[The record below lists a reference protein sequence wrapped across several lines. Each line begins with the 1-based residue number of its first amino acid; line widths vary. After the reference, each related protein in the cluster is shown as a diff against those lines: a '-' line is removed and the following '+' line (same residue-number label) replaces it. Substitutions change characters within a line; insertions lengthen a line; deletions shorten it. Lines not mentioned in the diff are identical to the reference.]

1 MVPTAPETETP
12 FRTTTPSAPAMTTK
26 QVDLVHV
33 HALVV
38 QNTSWSGP
46 PADCAHVHEPLKQFF
61 KPGDSLALRK
71 VQHHTME
78 GLL

>member
-1 MVPTAPETETP
+1 MVPTVPETETP
-12 FRTTTPSAPAMTTK
+12 FRTTTPSTPAMRAMTAK

-33 HALVV
+33 HILPV

-46 PADCAHVHEPLKQFF
+46 PAHCAHVHKLPKQIC

-71 VQHHTME
+71 VQQLHN
-78 GLL
+78 